1 MFFGIALK
9 GGESQTMD
17 EVNADMV
24 HLTQACLVDP
34 KTDSR
39 CEIQVKETEGES
51 FTIAVLTKGSSD
63 ALSLDLTFSPA
74 DPPTFVNKGK
84 EEVHLTGCYEFYDVE
99 GEEDEE
105 EESEI
110 DEAEMN
116 ETLNTKLTEMI
127 KEKAKEQGI
136 EVEESD
142 DDDEEEEEEEEE
154 DVEVEEV
161 ESEGEEEPAAAEE
174 SSPKKAE
181 SPKKPSPKKA
191 ESPKKPSP
199 KKAESPKKPSPKTT
213 EVAKEEKKRKLSVD
227 ESSPKT
233 SKPAKAAK
241 KDGNKVEDD
250 YAKSIVEFLT
260 KNGRTNV
267 GQLGSKCR
275 KPASVSKLSTFIKS
289 RHEFKL
295 SNGFI
300 ELA

>member
-1 MFFGIALK
+1 MASPTPRLMKMFFGIALK

-24 HLTQACLVDP
+24 HLTQACLVSP

-51 FTIAVLTKGSSD
+51 FTIAVLSKGSSN

-99 GEEDEE
+99 GESDEESEE
-105 EESEI
+105 EESEV
-110 DEAEMN
+110 DEADMGEA
-116 ETLNTKLTEMI
+116 LNKQLTEMI
-127 KEKAKEQGI
+127 KEKAKAQGLEVEDSEDEDEEDAKI
-136 EVEESD
+136 EEVEEE
-142 DDDEEEEEEEEE
+142 DEEEEEEES
-154 DVEVEEV
+154 DVVE
-161 ESEGEEEPAAAEE
+161 A
-174 SSPKKAE
+174 SPKKAE
-181 SPKKPSPKKA
+181 SPKKPSPTKA

-199 KKAESPKKPSPKTT
+199 KKTEAPK
-213 EVAKEEKKRKLSVD
+213 AEKKRKLSAD
-227 ESSPKT
+227 ESSPKAA
-233 SKPAKAAK
+233 KPAKAAK
-241 KDGNKVEDD
+241 KDGNKAEDD
-250 YAKSIVEFLT
+250 YAQSIVDYLT

-275 KPASVSKLSTFIKS
+275 KPASVSKLSNFLKS
-289 RHEFKL
+289 RPEFKL

>member
-1 MFFGIALK
+1 MASPSPRLMKMFFGIALK

-24 HLTQACLVDP
+24 HLTQACLVSP

-51 FTIAVLTKGSSD
+51 FTIAVLSKGSSN

-99 GEEDEE
+99 GESD
-105 EESEI
+105 EESEEEGSEV
-110 DEAEMN
+110 DEADMGEA
-116 ETLNTKLTEMI
+116 LNKQLTEMI
-127 KEKAKEQGI
+127 KEKAKAQGLEVEDSEDEDEEDAKI
-136 EVEESD
+136 EEVEEE
-142 DDDEEEEEEEEE
+142 DEEEEEEEES
-154 DVEVEEV
+154 DVVE
-161 ESEGEEEPAAAEE
+161 A
-174 SSPKKAE
+174 SPKKAE
-181 SPKKPSPKKA
+181 SPKKPSPTKA
-191 ESPKKPSP
+191 ESPKMPSP
-199 KKAESPKKPSPKTT
+199 KKAEAPK
-213 EVAKEEKKRKLSVD
+213 AEKKRKLSAD
-227 ESSPKT
+227 ESSPKAA
-233 SKPAKAAK
+233 KPAKAAK

-250 YAKSIVEFLT
+250 YAQSIVDYLT

-275 KPASVSKLSTFIKS
+275 KPASVSKLSNFLKS
-289 RHEFKL
+289 RPEFKL